1 MAKRISSHIWREAK
15 KDFEMGMSQAYIRK
29 KYDLNPGALG
39 NKIKRDGWRLSQEQ
53 TAILTEFKEASE
65 KISESFHNANEV
77 QRKEMSDRV
86 VTALEDN
93 ELIGNN
99 RKLLKAF
106 QGLIGRGI
114 KNGIYSE
121 AKDIKAG
128 VSAIRDI
135 EAISNPQTSQVNIQN
150 NNQNNQQNLETTG
163 ITVKFGDE

>member
-15 KDFEMGMSQAYIRK
+15 KDFENGMSQADIRK

-77 QRKEMSDRV
+77 QRKEMSEMV

-106 QGLIGRGI
+106 QGLVGRGI
-114 KNGIYSE
+114 KEGLYT
-121 AKDIKAG
+121 KPQDIKAG
-128 VSAIRDI
+128 VSTIRDI
-135 EAISNPQTSQVNIQN
+135 EAVSNPQANKTDVTVNTQIN
-150 NNQNNQQNLETTG
+150 NTNNLSIEDFYET
-163 ITVKFGDE
+163 